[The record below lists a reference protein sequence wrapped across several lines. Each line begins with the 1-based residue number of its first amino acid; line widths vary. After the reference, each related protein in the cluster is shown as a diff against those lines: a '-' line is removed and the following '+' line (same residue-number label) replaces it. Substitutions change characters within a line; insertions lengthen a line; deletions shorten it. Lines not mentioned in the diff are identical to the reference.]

1 VLPTLLLIASL
12 QDPLAV
18 RADSVRPRHD
28 ALSYAIDLTLPAS
41 GHRITASVRTRWR
54 VAGPE
59 PIRIDLDTVFAIRRS
74 LVNGRAVAPER
85 AGLPFLLAHGGT
97 AGDTVET
104 WLDYEGTPADGLVIR
119 DGPSG
124 RTIFADNWPD
134 RARRWLASQDHP
146 ADQAPV
152 SWRIDAPA
160 GLTVVATGALQGI
173 ERAGD
178 RTVWRFGMTEPTP
191 VHTMVVGA
199 ARLAVTGMGEGGC
212 PARCVPVS
220 VYSYPADSAWAVD
233 GPFRRAA
240 EMIDLF
246 GRLFGPFPYP
256 VLRHVQTSTIYGGM
270 ENSTAIFYDERA
282 WAARRL
288 GENTVAHETAHQWFG
303 DGVSQADWHHLWLS
317 EGFATYGAAL
327 WQEHLAGP
335 VGLQAAMRG
344 AATAVRRSSVRDRP
358 VIDPAES
365 RLMSLLNDNNYPKG
379 AWVLHSLRGLVGDS
393 AFFRG
398 LRLWVE
404 RARHRAV
411 LSRDFADL
419 MREVSGQ
426 DLDWYFRQALTQ
438 PGYPVLEVTTTHRG
452 DSLAVTLRQVQPGPW
467 GLFRI
472 PSLEVQVDRT
482 IFTVPLAGAEA
493 TVVVPKEDAGPAEVR
508 VDPNGWWLMDVKLA
522 GAR

>member
-1 VLPTLLLIASL
+1 VILALLAFASL

-28 ALSYAIDLTLPAS
+28 ALSYAVDLTLPAE
-41 GHRITASVRTRWR
+41 GKRLAASVRTRWR
-54 VAGPE
+54 LAGPE
-59 PIRIDLDTVFAIRRS
+59 PIRIDLDTTFTIRRA

-85 AGLPFLLAHGGT
+85 AGLPFLLAHGAA

-104 WLDYEGTPADGLVIR
+104 VLDYEGTPADGLVIR
-119 DGPSG
+119 DGPNG

-146 ADQAPV
+146 SDQAPV
-152 SWRIDAPA
+152 SWRIDAPT

-173 ERAGD
+173 ERAEG
-178 RTVWRFGMTEPTP
+178 RTIWRFGLAEPTP

-199 ARLAVTGMGEGGC
+199 ARFAVTELGHGGC
-212 PARCVPVS
+212 PTKCTPVS
-220 VYSYPADSAWAVD
+220 VYSYPADSAWAVE
-233 GPFRRAA
+233 GPFRRAV
-240 EMIDLF
+240 EMIDFF

-256 VLRHVQTSTIYGGM
+256 LLRHVQTSTIFGGM

-288 GENTVAHETAHQWFG
+288 GENTVAHEAAHQWFG
-303 DGVSQADWHHLWLS
+303 DAVSQADWRHLWLS
-317 EGFATYGAAL
+317 EGFATYAAAL
-327 WQEHLAGP
+327 WQEHVGGTA
-335 VGLQAAMRG
+335 GLQAAMRG
-344 AATAVRRSSVRDRP
+344 AATAVRRSPVADRP
-358 VIDPAES
+358 IIDPAES
-365 RLMSLLNDNNYPKG
+365 RLMSLLNSNNYPKG

-393 AFFRG
+393 AFIRG

-404 RARHRAV
+404 RASHRGV

-419 MREVSGQ
+419 MSEVSGQ

-438 PGYPVLEVTTTHRG
+438 PGYPVIEVSTRHRG
-452 DSLAVTLRQVQPGPW
+452 DTVDVTLRQVQPEGW
-467 GLFRI
+467 GLYRI
-472 PSLEVQVDRT
+472 PALEVQVDRT
-482 IFTVPLAGAEA
+482 TV
-493 TVVVPKEDAGPAEVR
+493 TVAVTGRETAVAVPKEDSGPAEVR
-508 VDPNGWWLMDVKLA
+508 VDPNGWWLMDVKFA

>member
-1 VLPTLLLIASL
+1 VLLPLLLLAAL

-18 RADSVRPRHD
+18 RADSVQPRHD
-28 ALSYAIDLTLPAS
+28 ALSYAVELTLPAE
-41 GHRITASVRTRWR
+41 GKRISASVRTRWR
-54 VAGPE
+54 VTGQE
-59 PIRIDLDTVFAIRRS
+59 PIRIDLDTAFTIRRA

-85 AGLPFLLAHGGT
+85 AGLPFLLAHGGA

-104 WLDYEGTPADGLVIR
+104 VLDYEGVPTDGLVIR
-119 DGPSG
+119 DGPNG

-146 ADQAPV
+146 SDQAPV

-173 ERAGD
+173 ERGGG
-178 RTVWRFGMTEPTP
+178 RTIWRFGLAEPTP
-191 VHTMVVGA
+191 VHAMVVGA
-199 ARLAVTGMGEGGC
+199 ARFAITELGDGGC
-212 PARCVPVS
+212 PAKCTPVS
-220 VYSYPADSAWAVD
+220 VYAYPADSAWAVD

-240 EMIDLF
+240 GMVDVF

-256 VLRHVQTSTIYGGM
+256 VLRHVQSSTIYGGM
-270 ENSTAIFYDERA
+270 ENSTAIFYDEQG

-288 GENTVAHETAHQWFG
+288 SENTVAHETAHQWFG
-303 DGVSQADWHHLWLS
+303 DAVSQADWHHLWLS
-317 EGFATYGAAL
+317 EGFATYGGAL
-327 WQEHLAGP
+327 WQEHVGGP

-358 VIDPAES
+358 IIDPAES
-365 RLMSLLNDNNYPKG
+365 RLMALLNDNNYPKG

-398 LRLWVE
+398 IRRWVE
-404 RARHRAV
+404 QARHRGV

-438 PGYPVLEVTTTHRG
+438 PGYPVLEVATRHRG
-452 DSLAVTLRQVQPGPW
+452 DSLDVTLRQVQPEAW
-467 GLFRI
+467 GLYRI
-472 PSLEVQVDRT
+472 PSLELQVDRT
-482 IFTVPLAGAEA
+482 TVRVPLTGREV
-493 TVVVPKEDAGPAEVR
+493 TVVVPKEDAGPAEVT
-508 VDPNGWWLMDVKLA
+508 VDPSGWWLLDTRRKDA
-522 GAR
+522 P